1 MTRNVNLVSYLPSF
15 LAEFKENIALLH
27 AENSEFEFL
36 WKSFDRILKNEY
48 ISTADESGLSRFEDI
63 VGIKPLSDDTLES
76 RRSRVFSRWFNH
88 IPLTLKGLKK
98 RLALICGEQG
108 YSVTI
113 KDYAITI
120 SVYTRFDSQKEE
132 LKQLIND
139 VIPENM
145 LPLLIYEKALKFEIY
160 NAGIISEANIF
171 NIRQVS

>member
-1 MTRNVNLVSYLPSF
+1 MTRNVNLASYLPSF
-15 LAEFKENIALLH
+15 LAEFKENIALLD
-27 AENSEFEFL
+27 AENPEFEFL

-48 ISTADESGLSRFEDI
+48 ISTANEYGLSRFEDI
-63 VGIKPLSDDTLES
+63 VGIKPLPDDTLES
-76 RRSRVFSRWFNH
+76 RRSRVLSRWFNH

-113 KDYAITI
+113 KDYIITI

-139 VIPENM
+139 VIPANM
-145 LPLLIYEKALKFEIY
+145 LPLLIYEKALKFEIH
-160 NAGIISEANIF
+160 NAGIISEANIL
-171 NIRQVS
+171 NIRQVI

>member
-1 MTRNVNLVSYLPSF
+1 MTRNVNLASYLPSF
-15 LAEFKENIALLH
+15 LAEFKENIALLD
-27 AENSEFEFL
+27 AENPEFEFL

-48 ISTADESGLSRFEDI
+48 ISTADEYGLSRFEDI
-63 VGIKPLSDDTLES
+63 VGIKPLADDTLES
-76 RRSRVFSRWFNH
+76 RRSRVLSRWFNH

-98 RLALICGEQG
+98 RLALICSEQG

-113 KDYAITI
+113 KDYIITI

-139 VIPENM
+139 VIPANM

-160 NAGIISEANIF
+160 NAGIISEANIL
-171 NIRQVS
+171 NIRQVI

>member
-1 MTRNVNLVSYLPSF
+1 MTRNVNLASYLPSF
-15 LAEFKENIALLH
+15 LAEFKENIALLD
-27 AENSEFEFL
+27 AENPEFEFL
-36 WKSFDRILKNEY
+36 WKSFDRILKHEY
-48 ISTADESGLSRFEDI
+48 ISTADEYGLSRFEDI
-63 VGIKPLSDDTLES
+63 VGIKPLPDDTLES
-76 RRSRVFSRWFNH
+76 RRSRVLSRWFNH

-113 KDYAITI
+113 KDYIITI

-139 VIPENM
+139 VIPANM

-160 NAGIISEANIF
+160 SAGIISEANIL
-171 NIRQVS
+171 NIRQVI